1 MNNKINST
9 NNYEDQSTNEPMEC
23 PECFSSMTQ
32 NLWGDYF
39 TCDGDECTNEV
50 NLEGE
55 QEDE

>member
-1 MNNKINST
+1 MNN
-9 NNYEDQSTNEPMEC
+9 YHDQSTNEPMEC